1 MDKSIKEISTPIM
14 AFTFFF
20 AVTIYVF
27 MISFFFWLTRKDIKP
42 EKLTASA
49 ATGALSEKQ
58 KGRLCHIRLQD
69 EVPLGGLPFKR
80 LYSGADF

>member
-1 MDKSIKEISTPIM
+1 MDKETGKMYTQIM

-42 EKLTASA
+42 QE
-49 ATGALSEKQ
+49 
-58 KGRLCHIRLQD
+58 
-69 EVPLGGLPFKR
+69 
-80 LYSGADF
+80 

>member
-1 MDKSIKEISTPIM
+1 MDKEIGKISTQIM

-42 EKLTASA
+42 QE
-49 ATGALSEKQ
+49 
-58 KGRLCHIRLQD
+58 
-69 EVPLGGLPFKR
+69 
-80 LYSGADF
+80 